1 MKVNYYSL
9 PKASKIYWFKH
20 DNKLEI
26 SRRFK
31 MLLSP
36 SVVTFNNSDKIFRE
50 KGFTSKLCIFD
61 VNPIDFNAY
70 RCQVVNM
77 YGSVE
82 FTFLDHWIG
91 SIFYQYTNESP
102 STKIN
107 TIIPANNEIDDAI
120 THVGMLLLVNNV
132 FK

>member
-1 MKVNYYSL
+1 MKVNFYSL
-9 PKASKIYWFKH
+9 PKASNIYWFKH

-36 SVVTFNNSDKIFRE
+36 SVVTFNNSDEIFRE
-50 KGFTSKLCIFD
+50 NGFKSKLCIFD
-61 VNPIDFNAY
+61 VNPIDFNSY

-107 TIIPANNEIDDAI
+107 TIIQANNEIDDAI